1 MYKPVS
7 TVADL
12 VAPVAVSPLI
22 PGSVS
27 VNVNSAVLGNS
38 TPIVSPSYV

>member
-1 MYKPVS
+1 MYNELDNF
-7 TVADL
+7 ADL

-27 VNVNSAVLGNS
+27 VTVNSTVLGNS
-38 TPIVSPSYV
+38 TPIVSP